1 MRKLNYILTNLTIFN
16 DLVGKIKAAQEI
28 DEELHGFL
36 TSLNPVKMGK
46 DKIIRFEGWL
56 CIPKNEKLRNE
67 VLHET
72 RHSKYAIC
80 SCVIKKYQGIERDV
94 AHFFV

>member
-28 DEELHGFL
+28 DEELLGFL

-46 DKIIRFEGWL
+46 DKIIRFEG
-56 CIPKNEKLRNE
+56 
-67 VLHET
+67 
-72 RHSKYAIC
+72 
-80 SCVIKKYQGIERDV
+80 
-94 AHFFV
+94 